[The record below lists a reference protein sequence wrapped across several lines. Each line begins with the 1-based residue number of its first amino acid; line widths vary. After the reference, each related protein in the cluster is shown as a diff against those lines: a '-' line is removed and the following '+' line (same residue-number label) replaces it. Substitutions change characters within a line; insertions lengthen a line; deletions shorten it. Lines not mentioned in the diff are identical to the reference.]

1 MKDENT
7 NKVDKSTSASSKKKA
22 KEKKIKCVETKPE
35 SHTNAID
42 DALKQKLADIIN
54 NKIEQYS
61 DTIDIKKTTYRE
73 DFNCL
78 QPIVSEFLDD
88 FLIIGHSLDGQR
100 VVIRYT
106 ATPGDL
112 DKLTELSRRVFI
124 RMLNQDNQQDSNS

>member
-1 MKDENT
+1 MKDENANSLDNT
-7 NKVDKSTSASSKKKA
+7 SKKKPKKA
-22 KEKKIKCVETKPE
+22 KATKVDPNVAPT
-35 SHTNAID
+35 SVD
-42 DALKQKLADIIN
+42 DALKQKLTDIIN

-61 DTIDIKKTTYRE
+61 DTIDIKKTTRRE

-124 RMLNQDNQQDSNS
+124 KMLSQDARNDQNS